1 MHDVDAVSAILTLRS
16 GRRPSSLDDA
26 WAVFA
31 TTSSSV
37 VRTVV
42 EWYRESGEGGISPV
56 VHCLALSNIAWL
68 KKPASAARRKLHE
81 LVALCAAA
89 LRPSRKVWDSFGR
102 QLRELQQAGQMSSDE
117 YVATVVSELTEARLV
132 ELDED
137 AEVEAETV
145 LEVVERVKASY
156 AEEAARAVAAAES
169 AAGRHRE
176 EKAAAE
182 AKAQVYA
189 EEKRQL
195 ELRIRGRAGKMR
207 GSWAR

>member
-1 MHDVDAVSAILTLRS
+1 
-16 GRRPSSLDDA
+16 
-26 WAVFA
+26 
-31 TTSSSV
+31 
-37 VRTVV
+37 
-42 EWYRESGEGGISPV
+42 
-56 VHCLALSNIAWL
+56 
-68 KKPASAARRKLHE
+68 
-81 LVALCAAA
+81 
-89 LRPSRKVWDSFGR
+89 
-102 QLRELQQAGQMSSDE
+102 MSSDE

-137 AEVEAETV
+137 AEVAAETV